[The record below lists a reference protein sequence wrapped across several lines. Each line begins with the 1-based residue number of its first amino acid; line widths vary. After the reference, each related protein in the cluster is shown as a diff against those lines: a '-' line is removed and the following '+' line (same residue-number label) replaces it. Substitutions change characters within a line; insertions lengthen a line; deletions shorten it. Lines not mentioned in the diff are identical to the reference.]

1 MYSRRP
7 IGDCD
12 YLLAEI
18 GEGPVVLLLHGF
30 PETHVCWEE
39 VGRELAATHRV
50 LLCDLRGYGG
60 SSAPAGGARGEGF
73 TKREMAA
80 ELAPLMSELG
90 HETFAVVGH
99 DRGARVAYRL
109 ALDHPRRVSRL
120 GLVNILPTVSQ
131 FARMGAGTS
140 LGFWPWYFLA
150 QPAPFPER
158 LIEADPET
166 MLNHIFA
173 TWPSSPEA
181 IGPDHRAAYLEAMT
195 PDVIAAICA
204 DYRASFHLDQ
214 QHDIEDRQL
223 GRRISAPTLVVVGED
238 EEQARGRIR
247 DLGRLG
253 RGAELQ
259 AGSGRA
265 LLTRG
270 GAPRTCA
277 CSTGVVSGLIPALA
291 NGSPGAA
298 SSEAQGA
305 RPAAVPSGARTRSRG
320 RRAGYLA
327 WH

>member
-1 MYSRRP
+1 MSSMRLEGFEYSRRRA
-7 IGDCD
+7 GDCD

-60 SSAPAGGARGEGF
+60 SRAPAGGARGEGF

-80 ELAPLMSELG
+80 ELAQLMSDLG

-131 FARMGAGTS
+131 FARMGAGAS

-195 PDVIAAICA
+195 PNVIAAICA

-223 GRRISAPTLVVVGED
+223 GRRISAPTLVVVGKD
-238 EEQARGRIR
+238 EEQLADAYEIWDDWVDELSYKQVPGGHFLPEEAPQELARAVR
-247 DLGRLG
+247 
-253 RGAELQ
+253 EF
-259 AGSGRA
+259 
-265 LLTRG
+265 LT
-270 GAPRTCA
+270 A
-277 CSTGVVSGLIPALA
+277 
-291 NGSPGAA
+291 
-298 SSEAQGA
+298 
-305 RPAAVPSGARTRSRG
+305 
-320 RRAGYLA
+320 
-327 WH
+327 

>member
-1 MYSRRP
+1 MSSTRLEGFDYSRRP

-30 PETHVCWEE
+30 PETYVCWEE

-80 ELAPLMSELG
+80 ELAQLMSELG

-99 DRGARVAYRL
+99 DRGARSPTGLHSGAAPSEWASSRQHPSHGEPVRSDGSRRL
-109 ALDHPRRVSRL
+109 ARLLAVVLPRPTRAVS
-120 GLVNILPTVSQ
+120 
-131 FARMGAGTS
+131 GA
-140 LGFWPWYFLA
+140 A
-150 QPAPFPER
+150 
-158 LIEADPET
+158 IEADPVT

-223 GRRISAPTLVVVGED
+223 GRRISAPTLVVVGKD
-238 EEQARGRIR
+238 EEQLADAYEIW
-247 DLGRLG
+247 DDWVE
-253 RGAELQ
+253 ELSYKQ
-259 AGSGRA
+259 VRA
-265 LLTRG
+265 AYPG

-277 CSTGVVSGLIPALA
+277 CSTGVCRGLIPASL
-291 NGSPGAA
+291 
-298 SSEAQGA
+298 
-305 RPAAVPSGARTRSRG
+305 
-320 RRAGYLA
+320 
-327 WH
+327 